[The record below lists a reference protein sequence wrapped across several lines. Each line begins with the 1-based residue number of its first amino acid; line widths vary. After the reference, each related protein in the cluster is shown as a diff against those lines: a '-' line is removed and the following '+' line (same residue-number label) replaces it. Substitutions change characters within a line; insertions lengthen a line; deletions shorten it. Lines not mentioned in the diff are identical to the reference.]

1 VYNRD
6 MRSIKRLN
14 GANDDYVVG
23 LEAAYAI
30 SAVEGISYTNDMKR
44 KLEHLVGAQVSDEER
59 RELLFVSTE
68 AAL

>member
-1 VYNRD
+1 
-6 MRSIKRLN
+6 MKTIKPLN

-30 SAVEGISYTNDMKR
+30 SAVEGIFYTDDMKR
-44 KLEHLVGAQVSDEER
+44 KLEHLVGVQVSEEER
-59 RELLFVSTE
+59 RGLLSVSTE